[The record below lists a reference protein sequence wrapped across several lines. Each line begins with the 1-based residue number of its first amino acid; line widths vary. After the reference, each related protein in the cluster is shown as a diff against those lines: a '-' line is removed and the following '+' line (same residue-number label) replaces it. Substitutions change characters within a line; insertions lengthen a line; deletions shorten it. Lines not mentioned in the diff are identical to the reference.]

1 MKATTELIS
10 KMRLIDNEILS
21 DPFMV
26 LAFEVHRCFW
36 DGDYAGFFNIL
47 KHRVND
53 LLQRPNVGHPS
64 NAYLFGCWMHHYF
77 MEPDQSMRFHALCRM
92 IKAYGT
98 PRASFPLA
106 ELTNILCFN
115 DEHHASSICQF
126 FEIEVIGEPNEPDA
140 KVVFDRKKMPVRPE
154 VYLSKMEPGEW
165 RQVSVLV
172 NKLRGSMT
180 RKMIVEAGDEGV
192 TPEEA
197 AAAVIAAREE
207 EEERIKEEEE
217 RTLKK
222 KQRLE
227 TLKAK
232 MLLLEKENKEKT
244 ERMKSVTAAEDQKK
258 QKLELI
264 KAKMLQLEKEKKERE
279 KEREKKEK
287 KK

>member
-1 MKATTELIS
+1 FS
-10 KMRLIDNEILS
+10 
-21 DPFMV
+21 
-26 LAFEVHRCFW
+26 
-36 DGDYAGFFNIL
+36 
-47 KHRVND
+47 
-53 LLQRPNVGHPS
+53 
-64 NAYLFGCWMHHYF
+64 
-77 MEPDQSMRFHALCRM
+77 
-92 IKAYGT
+92 
-98 PRASFPLA
+98 LA

-279 KEREKKEK
+279 KEREKKEQLRMSMAVNAPGMSAFGPK
-287 KK
+287 KSLKEEEAERKRREKKRKELEEAASRKSR